1 MCCAGPSW
9 DVRSREWSRCAA
21 NTQSSDLKAALLGP
35 RGAQFIRLIA
45 WEPGSI
51 SGRVKRKPI
60 HFYLTTLFSP
70 FQTNL
75 TELRS
80 FGSPP
85 SAVSNVTAAVMVL
98 TAPGGKIPKDRSWKA
113 ARVAMARVDSF
124 LDSLIKFNKENIHE
138 NCLRAL
144 QPYLQDP
151 RFNPESVATKSAAAA
166 GLCSW
171 VLNIA
176 RFHRVFCEVQPK
188 RQALDRAN
196 AELAAAQD
204 KLATVKAKIA
214 VSDLGGT
221 RPACPCPGE
230 SSALAELPLGAGVL
244 KQGWESRASGV
255 VGFSLPPGALAAPKS
270 SPVLG

>member
-1 MCCAGPSW
+1 
-9 DVRSREWSRCAA
+9 
-21 NTQSSDLKAALLGP
+21 
-35 RGAQFIRLIA
+35 
-45 WEPGSI
+45 
-51 SGRVKRKPI
+51 
-60 HFYLTTLFSP
+60 
-70 FQTNL
+70 
-75 TELRS
+75 
-80 FGSPP
+80 
-85 SAVSNVTAAVMVL
+85 MVL

-138 NCLRAL
+138 NCLKAL

-151 RFNPESVATKSAAAA
+151 SFNPEFVATKSAAAA

-171 VLNIA
+171 VLNIE

-221 RPACPCPGE
+221 CPVCPCLGQ
-230 SSALAELPLGAGVL
+230 SSAWAEPLLGPCVL
-244 KQGWESRASGV
+244 KQGGNPRGWG
-255 VGFSLPPGALAAPKS
+255 L
-270 SPVLG
+270 